1 MSAGG
6 RGCGRV
12 CGVIA
17 RRINRASADTHP
29 ENSTNPVICCCVW
42 LRITARQSLRN
53 FRNYMHCKH
62 TGVGGA
68 VPRFAEEMRVEL
80 ILSGVVAQSQMF
92 VRSRCDFWMDTIK
105 PAELMFPAVGVSQFC
120 QSRGWPFC
128 HEEIAWY

>member
-53 FRNYMHCKH
+53 FRNYMHCTH
-62 TGVGGA
+62 TLESVG
-68 VPRFAEEMRVEL
+68 L
-80 ILSGVVAQSQMF
+80 
-92 VRSRCDFWMDTIK
+92 C
-105 PAELMFPAVGVSQFC
+105 
-120 QSRGWPFC
+120 RGSAKKC
-128 HEEIAWY
+128 ALN